1 MLLTGCIQQ
10 LIITKERISLIEY
23 LKAIGLGIVQG
34 LTEFLPI
41 SSSGHLSV
49 FQFIMNK
56 GGESGES
63 SNLLSVLLHMGTLLA
78 VFIVY
83 YKTIWEMILEAFKA
97 IKDIFTGKF
106 SFKNMND
113 TRKMLVMMIVSC
125 VPLLLLLVPIGNDNM
140 LMDFLGG
147 LSEDKDIIVE
157 GCCFLF
163 TAVLLLTGTRISKKM
178 QKPKS
183 IDTKRAFGVGFAQ
196 FLAAGFPGISRS
208 GSTISTGMMLG
219 IDKEYMVR
227 YSFILGI
234 PAILAA
240 NVMEIK
246 DAVETNADV
255 NIGAAIVGILT
266 AAVVG
271 FLAIKILEWLVKKD
285 KFKFF
290 GYYCLVLGPIVI
302 ILGIIKLFA

>member
-1 MLLTGCIQQ
+1 M
-10 LIITKERISLIEY
+10 SEY

-49 FQFIMNK
+49 FQFFMNQQ
-56 GGESGES
+56 SGES
-63 SNLLSVLLHMGTLLA
+63 SNLLSVLLHMGTLVA
-78 VFIVY
+78 VFLVY
-83 YKTIWEMILEAFKA
+83 YKTIWEMILEAFKS

-125 VPLLLLLVPIGNDNM
+125 VPLLLLLIPIGNGNM

-157 GCCFLF
+157 GCCFLL
-163 TAVLLLTGTRISKKM
+163 TAALLLIGTNVANKSKE
-178 QKPKS
+178 PKT
-183 IDTKRAFGVGFAQ
+183 IGTKRALGIGFAQ

-208 GSTISTGMMLG
+208 GSTISTGMLLG

-246 DAVETNADV
+246 DAVENGSDL
-255 NIGAAIVGILT
+255 NIGAAIVGIIT

-302 ILGIIKLFA
+302 ILGIVKLFA

>member
-1 MLLTGCIQQ
+1 M
-10 LIITKERISLIEY
+10 IEY

-34 LTEFLPI
+34 LTEFLPV

-49 FQFIMNK
+49 FQFFMNQQ
-56 GGESGES
+56 SGES
-63 SNLLSVLLHMGTLLA
+63 SNLLSVLLHMGTLIA

-83 YKTIWEMILEAFKA
+83 YKTIWEMILEAFRA

-125 VPLLLLLVPIGNDNM
+125 VPLLLLLIPIGNGNM

-147 LSEDKDIIVE
+147 LSEDNDIIVE
-157 GCCFLF
+157 GFCFLL
-163 TAVLLLTGTRISKKM
+163 TAALLLTGTKVANSKTR
-178 QKPKS
+178 KPKA
-183 IDTKRAFGVGFAQ
+183 IDTKRALGVGFAQ

-219 IDKEYMVR
+219 VDREYMVQ

-246 DAVETNADV
+246 DAIEVGSDL
-255 NIGAAIVGILT
+255 NIGAAIVGILV
-266 AAVVG
+266 AAGVG
-271 FLAIKILEWLVKKD
+271 ILAIKALEWLVKKD
-285 KFKFF
+285 KFKIF
-290 GYYCLVLGPIVI
+290 GFYCLVLGIVVVT
-302 ILGIIKLFA
+302 LGIVKLFV

>member
-1 MLLTGCIQQ
+1 M
-10 LIITKERISLIEY
+10 IEY

-49 FQFIMNK
+49 FQFFMNQQ
-56 GGESGES
+56 SGES
-63 SNLLSVLLHMGTLLA
+63 SNLLSVLLHMGTLVA
-78 VFIVY
+78 VFLVY
-83 YKTIWEMILEAFKA
+83 YKTIWEMILEAFRS

-125 VPLLLLLVPIGNDNM
+125 VPLLLLLVPIGGDRM

-147 LSEDKDIIVE
+147 LSEDTDIIVE

-163 TAVLLLTGTRISKKM
+163 TAALLLVGTKVANNKSR
-178 QKPKS
+178 KPKT
-183 IDTKRAFGVGFAQ
+183 IDTKRALGVGLAQ

-208 GSTISTGMMLG
+208 GSTISTGMILG

-246 DAVETNADV
+246 DAIEVGSDL
-255 NIGAAIVGILT
+255 NIGAAIVGIIT

-302 ILGIIKLFA
+302 ILGLVKLFA

>member
-1 MLLTGCIQQ
+1 M
-10 LIITKERISLIEY
+10 EY
-23 LKAIGLGIVQG
+23 LKAMGLGLVQG
-34 LTEFLPI
+34 LTEFLPV

-49 FQFIMNK
+49 FQYLMNQQ
-56 GGESGES
+56 SGES
-63 SNLLSVLLHMGTLLA
+63 SNLLSVLLHMGTLIA

-83 YKTIWEMILEAFKA
+83 YKTIWEMILEVFST

-106 SFKNMND
+106 SFKNMSPI
-113 TRKMLVMMIVSC
+113 RKMLFMMIVSC
-125 VPLLLLLVPIGNDNM
+125 VPLLLLLIPIGNGNI

-147 LSEDKDIIVE
+147 LSEDNDIIVE
-157 GCCFLF
+157 GCCFLL
-163 TAVLLLTGTRISKKM
+163 TSAVLLIGSRVANSNKNKLDT
-178 QKPKS
+178 
-183 IDTKRAFGVGFAQ
+183 IDTKRALGVGFAQ

-219 IDKEYMVR
+219 IEKEYMVR

-246 DAVETNADV
+246 DAVETGSEL
-255 NIGAAIVGILT
+255 NIGAAILGIAV

-271 FLAIKILEWLVKKD
+271 FLAIKALEWLVKKD
-285 KFKFF
+285 KFKLF
-290 GYYCLVLGPIVI
+290 GYYCLVLGIVVV
-302 ILGIIKLFA
+302 ILGIVKTIM